1 MNDVLRLCLV
11 CLRVG
16 TFVFGGGMVMIPLL
30 QADVVDRHG
39 WLTQQQF
46 IDAVALGQM
55 TPGPLLV
62 TATFVGY
69 KVAGV
74 GAAALAT
81 LCMFLPSCVMTI
93 AASNRLARLEGNR
106 WVTGFLTGVRAA
118 VVGLII
124 AAVVPIARGSV
135 DTVGHAALAVAAL
148 GVLML
153 VKRAD
158 AGLVVIAC
166 GLVGLA
172 LWSA

>member
-1 MNDVLRLCLV
+1 MTDLLRLCLV

-30 QADVVDRHG
+30 QADVVDRYG
-39 WLTQQQF
+39 WLTQQEF
-46 IDAVALGQM
+46 VDAVALGQM

-62 TATFVGY
+62 TATFVGF

-93 AASNRLARLEGNR
+93 AASNRLARLQGNR
-106 WVTGFLTGVRAA
+106 WVVGFLSGVRAA
-118 VVGLII
+118 VVALILV
-124 AAVVPIARGSV
+124 AVIPIAQGSI
-135 DTVGHAALAVAAL
+135 TSVGQGALGLAALAL
-148 GVLML
+148 LL
-153 VKRAD
+153 LWKRAD